1 MEIKKKKWVLPRLRF
16 WRKRIR
22 DRAGIFKRET
32 GFTLLELVI
41 SVTILTLILGVILGA
56 MRLGSRSWEVEEKR
70 VERLQR
76 MRVTYDIISEDVKSI
91 LCNVKKCVCPGC
103 SGCKHIA
110 HLFIGGHDRIKFVS
124 ANPGIGAKLSRSGY
138 RVASY
143 YLGQDYNTEYEG
155 VVLEES
161 KWLFP
166 DFFRFDLVCDTC
178 DSESNDFESE
188 SNLYVIYPDVTE
200 MTFQYYGTKNG
211 EAEPDWYDT
220 WNALEDIC
228 SCDPGYIQESLPEKV
243 RIRMLR
249 PPIKGQKGEEE
260 PEEVVIETYIECG
273 QGT

>member
-1 MEIKKKKWVLPRLRF
+1 M
-16 WRKRIR
+16 
-22 DRAGIFKRET
+22 
-32 GFTLLELVI
+32 I
-41 SVTILTLILGVILGA
+41 SVTILALILGVILGA

-76 MRVTYDIISEDVKSI
+76 MRVTYDIISEDIKSV
-91 LCNVKKCVCPGC
+91 LCNVKKSICPGG
-103 SGCKHIA
+103 SGCRHIA
-110 HLFIGGHDRIKFVS
+110 HMFIGENDRIKFVS
-124 ANPGIGAKLSRSGY
+124 ANPGIGANLSRSRY

-166 DFFRFDLVCDTC
+166 DFFRFDFVCDIC
-178 DSESNDFESE
+178 DSESSEFESE

-200 MTFQYYGTKNG
+200 LTFQYYGTRNG
-211 EAEPDWYDT
+211 ESEPDWYDT
-220 WNALEDIC
+220 WNSLEDLC
-228 SCDPGYIQESLPEKV
+228 SCDPGYIQELLPEKV

-249 PPIKGQKGEEE
+249 PPIKGRKAEEE
-260 PEEVVIETYIECG
+260 PEEIVIEVYIRCG